1 MGEFFSTMFGY
12 GFMRN
17 AFLAGILI
25 SIVCGVIGTLV
36 VLNKIVFLSG
46 GIAHAAY
53 GGVGLAFYL
62 GLDPVI
68 GAVSFSL
75 ASSLIMGL
83 VQRKTRQ
90 RADTLIGVLWAVG
103 MALGVIFINLSPG
116 YKPDLMSYLFG
127 SILAV
132 SKLDI
137 WLMFGVAVLVLI
149 LVSLFYKWF
158 LAISFDETFA
168 RIRNIPVDLVY
179 MLMIT
184 LIGLT
189 VVVAMRVV
197 GLIMIIALLTIPPA
211 IANLFSKS
219 MWKIMLIAALLSI
232 LFTMIG
238 LILSYTLD
246 LTSGATIILLA
257 GAVYLIVFITQ
268 SIYRRVRITK

>member
-1 MGEFFSTMFGY
+1 MGEFISTMLGY

-17 AFLAGILI
+17 AFLAGILV

-62 GLDPVI
+62 GIDPVI
-68 GAVSFSL
+68 GAISFSL
-75 ASSLIMGL
+75 ISSLIMGL

-168 RIRNIPVDLVY
+168 RIRNLPVDLIY

-219 MWKIMLIAALLSI
+219 MWKIMLIAAFLSI
-232 LFTMIG
+232 LFTTTG
-238 LILSYTLD
+238 LILSYTLN

-257 GAVYLIVFITQ
+257 GAVYIITFIVQ
-268 SIYRRVRITK
+268 SIWRKLRATT

>member
-1 MGEFFSTMFGY
+1 
-12 GFMRN
+12 
-17 AFLAGILI
+17 
-25 SIVCGVIGTLV
+25 
-36 VLNKIVFLSG
+36 
-46 GIAHAAY
+46 
-53 GGVGLAFYL
+53 LAFYL
-62 GLDPVI
+62 GIDPVI
-68 GAVSFSL
+68 GAISFSL
-75 ASSLIMGL
+75 ISSLIMGL

-168 RIRNIPVDLVY
+168 RIRNLPVDLIY

-219 MWKIMLIAALLSI
+219 MWKIMLIAAFLSI
-232 LFTMIG
+232 LFTTTG
-238 LILSYTLD
+238 LILSYTLN

-257 GAVYLIVFITQ
+257 GAVYIITFIVQ
-268 SIYRRVRITK
+268 SIWRKLRATT

>member
-1 MGEFFSTMFGY
+1 MGEFISTMLGY

-17 AFLAGILI
+17 AFLAGILV

-62 GLDPVI
+62 GIDPVI

-75 ASSLIMGL
+75 ISSLIMGL

-168 RIRNIPVDLVY
+168 RIRNLPVDLIY

-219 MWKIMLIAALLSI
+219 MWKIMLIAAFLSI
-232 LFTMIG
+232 LFTTTG
-238 LILSYTLD
+238 LILSYTLN

-257 GAVYLIVFITQ
+257 GAVYIITFIVQ
-268 SIYRRVRITK
+268 SIWRKLRATT

>member
-1 MGEFFSTMFGY
+1 MGEFISTMLGY

-17 AFLAGILI
+17 AFLAGIMV

-62 GLDPVI
+62 GIDPVI
-68 GAVSFSL
+68 GAISFSL
-75 ASSLIMGL
+75 ISSLIMGL

-168 RIRNIPVDLVY
+168 RIRNLPVDLIY

-219 MWKIMLIAALLSI
+219 MWKIMLIAAFLSI
-232 LFTMIG
+232 LFTTTG
-238 LILSYTLD
+238 LILSYTLN

-257 GAVYLIVFITQ
+257 GAVYIITFIVQ
-268 SIYRRVRITK
+268 SIYRKLRATT

>member
-1 MGEFFSTMFGY
+1 MGEFISTMLGY

-17 AFLAGILI
+17 AFLAGIMV

-62 GLDPVI
+62 GIDPVI
-68 GAVSFSL
+68 GAISFSL
-75 ASSLIMGL
+75 ISSLIMGL

-137 WLMFGVAVLVLI
+137 WLMFGVAILVLI
-149 LVSLFYKWF
+149 LVTLFYKWF

-168 RIRNIPVDLVY
+168 RIRNLPVDLIY

-219 MWKIMLIAALLSI
+219 MWKIMLIAAFLSI
-232 LFTMIG
+232 LFTTTG
-238 LILSYTLD
+238 LILSYTLN

-257 GAVYLIVFITQ
+257 GAVYIITFIVQ
-268 SIYRRVRITK
+268 SIWRKLRATT

>member
-1 MGEFFSTMFGY
+1 MGEFISTMLGY

-17 AFLAGILI
+17 AFLAGIMV

-62 GLDPVI
+62 GIDPVI
-68 GAVSFSL
+68 GAISFSL
-75 ASSLIMGL
+75 ISSLIMGL

-168 RIRNIPVDLVY
+168 RIRNLPVDLIY

-219 MWKIMLIAALLSI
+219 MWKIMLIAAFLSI
-232 LFTMIG
+232 LFTTTG
-238 LILSYTLD
+238 LILSYTLN

-257 GAVYLIVFITQ
+257 GAVYIITFIVQ
-268 SIYRRVRITK
+268 SIWRKLRATT

>member
-1 MGEFFSTMFGY
+1 MGEFISTMLGY

-17 AFLAGILI
+17 AFLAGIMV

-62 GLDPVI
+62 GIDPVI
-68 GAVSFSL
+68 GAISFSL
-75 ASSLIMGL
+75 ISSLIMGL

-149 LVSLFYKWF
+149 LVSLCYKWF

-168 RIRNIPVDLVY
+168 RIRNLPVDLIY

-219 MWKIMLIAALLSI
+219 MWKIMLIAAFLSI
-232 LFTMIG
+232 LFTTTG
-238 LILSYTLD
+238 LILSYTLN

-257 GAVYLIVFITQ
+257 GAVYIITFIVQ
-268 SIYRRVRITK
+268 SIWRKLRATT

>member
-1 MGEFFSTMFGY
+1 MGEFISTMLGY

-17 AFLAGILI
+17 AFLAGIMV

-62 GLDPVI
+62 GIDPVI
-68 GAVSFSL
+68 GAISFSL
-75 ASSLIMGL
+75 ISSLIMGL

-137 WLMFGVAVLVLI
+137 WLMFGVAILVLI
-149 LVSLFYKWF
+149 LVTVFYKWF

-168 RIRNIPVDLVY
+168 RIRNIPVDLIY

-197 GLIMIIALLTIPPA
+197 GLNMIIALLTIPPA

-232 LFTMIG
+232 LFTMVG

-257 GAVYLIVFITQ
+257 GAVYIITFIVQ
-268 SIYRRVRITK
+268 SIYRKLRATT

>member
-1 MGEFFSTMFGY
+1 MGEFISTMLGY

-17 AFLAGILI
+17 AFLAGIMV
-25 SIVCGVIGTLV
+25 SIVCGVIGALV

-62 GLDPVI
+62 GIDPVI
-68 GAVSFSL
+68 GAISFSL
-75 ASSLIMGL
+75 ISSLIMGL

-168 RIRNIPVDLVY
+168 RIRNLPVDLIY

-219 MWKIMLIAALLSI
+219 MWKIMLIAAFLSI
-232 LFTMIG
+232 LFTTTG
-238 LILSYTLD
+238 LILSYTLN

-257 GAVYLIVFITQ
+257 GAVYIITFIVQ
-268 SIYRRVRITK
+268 SIWRKLRATT